1 MENGIFSTKKKKK
14 MENSTLIRIWFSA
27 NSSISSSM
35 SGLNGEKFICI
46 RYFSNFEF
54 KKMLQK
60 FVLKSSTLEEMK
72 E

>member
-1 MENGIFSTKKKKK
+1 MKERWRMVFSQPKKKK

-35 SGLNGEKFICI
+35 SSLNGEKSICI

-54 KKMLQK
+54 KKNAAK
-60 FVLKSSTLEEMK
+60 ICFKK
-72 E
+72 